1 MDAISLHQPREFRSI
16 QVPEPGKPGPGE
28 ALVATQQ
35 MGICGTD
42 RAGYWGQ
49 AAFWKYPNIIG
60 HELGVRVLSVGEG
73 VTQVQ
78 PGDRCS
84 VEPYLNCGHCFA
96 CRRGRTN
103 CCESLQVLGIMT
115 EGGLRERFLLPAH
128 KLHPSASLSFEAL
141 ALVETLA
148 IGCHATNQAA
158 PLPGDHALLIGAGPI
173 GLATLEFLRLTG
185 AQVTVLDRDP
195 ARLEFV
201 RQTDPGSRTLVASGD
216 ASQTA
221 QIEEITG
228 GDRFAVVIDA
238 TGNAESMSHAFS
250 FVAQSGTLV
259 YVGLT
264 TKEIHFAQPVMHR
277 PEVTLKASRNALPH
291 EFTRIIGL
299 LETGTIRVEA
309 WITHRTSFRDVAA
322 DFERITDPACGVIKA
337 MIDVTQR

>member
-1 MDAISLHQPREFRSI
+1 MKAISLHSPREFRTI
-16 QVPEPGKPGPGE
+16 DIADPGMPGPGE
-28 ALVATQQ
+28 ALVATQR

-60 HELGVRVLSVGEG
+60 HELGVEVLAVGEG
-73 VTQVQ
+73 VSHLR

-84 VEPYLNCGHCFA
+84 VEPYLNCGACFA

-103 CCESLQVLGIMT
+103 CCESLKVLGIMT
-115 EGGLRERFLLPAH
+115 EGGLCERFLVPAR
-128 KLHPSASLSFEAL
+128 KLHRSATLGFEELAL
-141 ALVETLA
+141 AETLA

-158 PLPGDHALLIGAGPI
+158 PNAGDHALLIGAGPI

-185 AQVTVLDRDP
+185 AQVTVMDREP
-195 ARLEFV
+195 SRLEFV
-201 RQTDPGSRTLVASGD
+201 RRNYAVPHTITALGDGSERDRVR
-216 ASQTA
+216 
-221 QIEEITG
+221 EITD

-238 TGNAESMSHAFS
+238 TGNPESMSNAFAH
-250 FVAQSGTLV
+250 VAQSGTLV

-291 EFTRIIGL
+291 EFSRIIGL
-299 LETGTIRVEA
+299 LEQGVIRVEP
-309 WITHRTSFRDVAA
+309 WITHRTSLRDVAA
-322 DFERITDPACGVIKA
+322 EFERITDPADGVVKA
-337 MIDVTQR
+337 MIDVSQR